1 MKTELT
7 QIYRYEDGNLFRLKS
22 SGGKKAGSIAGWET
36 ICNGKKYKKINVN
49 RKTYYLHQIIF
60 MFHYGYIPKC
70 IDHADG
76 NSLNNKIENL
86 REATQ
91 SQNVHNSLARKNNT
105 SGFKGVSFQKNKWTA
120 AIMVNGRNIS
130 LGAYSNIEEAAS
142 AYKRGSEK
150 YYGEFSYTRE
160 AINRMQDRSHQ

>member
-7 QIYRYEDGNLFRLKS
+7 QNYQYKDGNLYRLKS
-22 SGGKKAGSIAGWET
+22 SGGKKVGAMAGWET
-36 ICNGKKYKKINVN
+36 VCNGKKYKKINVN

-60 MFHYGYIPKC
+60 MFHHGYIPKY

-91 SQNVHNSLARKNNT
+91 SQNVHNSPARKNNT
-105 SGFKGVSFQKNKWTA
+105 SGVKGVSFQKNKWKA
-120 AIMVNGRNIS
+120 AIMVDGKNIS
-130 LGAYSNIEEAAS
+130 LGVYNNIEEAAL
-142 AYKRGSEK
+142 AYKRGADK
-150 YYGEFSYTRE
+150 YFGEFSCTRE
-160 AINRMQDRSHQ
+160 ATNRMQDRSHQ